1 MALINCPSCSKRISS
16 KAVVCQHCQCVL
28 ADMSEEQRL
37 SMQKISKIEQSQKLM
52 NQSMIAMLLFC
63 GGFGFMFW
71 GEPEPTSWQYSLATG
86 SAVIGFAWYILNR
99 ARIIWL
105 KRK

>member
-1 MALINCPSCSKRISS
+1 MALINCPSCSERISS
-16 KAVVCQHCQCVL
+16 KATVCGHCQCVL
-28 ADMSEEQRL
+28 AEMSAEQRL
-37 SMQKISKIEQSQKLM
+37 SMQKVSKIEQSQKLM

-71 GEPEPTSWQYSLATG
+71 GEPEPTSWQNSIATG
-86 SAVIGFAWYILNR
+86 AAVLGFSWYILNR